1 MSTPSLLE
9 AHAEELWHRAQNG
22 EITYTAFL
30 TPREQHLLYRALPF
44 ARDAMLPQG
53 GYADAER
60 QRLLFLPPYMTDAEP
75 ELRAEW
81 LRDTLGELVI
91 PLRISGSGFRELS
104 HRDYLGAILNLGIER
119 SALGD
124 LCICDPHSAI
134 LFCDRVMCTF
144 LCEHLTRVANDAV
157 HVTEAELPADFNGGR
172 QFRPIRDTVA
182 SPRLDS
188 VVAALT
194 NLSRERAQQ
203 LLREGLVELD
213 YESADKPDK
222 PVEEGAILTVRG
234 KGKFVI
240 RSLSEQTKKGRIRL
254 AADQY
259 L

>member
-1 MSTPSLLE
+1 M
-9 AHAEELWHRAQNG
+9 
-22 EITYTAFL
+22 
-30 TPREQHLLYRALPF
+30 
-44 ARDAMLPQG
+44 
-53 GYADAER
+53 
-60 QRLLFLPPYMTDAEP
+60 
-75 ELRAEW
+75 
-81 LRDTLGELVI
+81 
-91 PLRISGSGFRELS
+91 
-104 HRDYLGAILNLGIER
+104 
-119 SALGD
+119 
-124 LCICDPHSAI
+124 
-134 LFCDRVMCTF
+134 
-144 LCEHLTRVANDAV
+144 
-157 HVTEAELPADFNGGR
+157 
-172 QFRPIRDTVA
+172 A